1 MAGHPELFH
10 YTKRPAFQGIVTSNS
25 FWASHYAD
33 MADKTEVLLLKDQLP
48 EAIAPGYEAIVA
60 PLPRHKRRLFKASGG
75 GIGVARD
82 FVNSLY
88 GATFQ
93 NNSGFTALDAFMVSF
108 STHAG
113 DGDAER
119 EHGLQS
125 QWKEYAGP
133 DGFCLVF
140 DTKRMAEHLGNE
152 MDSRYWVRLTL
163 DPVRYSGAPVGQ
175 IFPELVSKSAD
186 TLRQFLAGTPF
197 PEMAVPE
204 FLAGATLLKN
214 SDYREERELR
224 IVAIPGTKQLSD
236 QAVKDHPQAFKVLPL
251 PPIHTRPDMSGRYV
265 SVFEDL
271 TVKLPIKRVIVG
283 PSERQTENAEFAR
296 SIVGDVPVTLSRC
309 PKWE

>member
-1 MAGHPELFH
+1 MDRIADTELEICSAATMAGHPELFH
-10 YTKRPAFQGIVTSNS
+10 YTKRPAFEGIVTSNS

-48 EAIAPGYEAIVA
+48 EAIAPEYEAIVA

-88 GATFQ
+88 GATFH
-93 NNSGFTALDAFMVSF
+93 NKSGFTALDAFMVSF

-140 DTKRMAEHLGNE
+140 DTKQMAEHLGSE
-152 MDSRYWVRLTL
+152 MDRAIGFASRSTQCAT
-163 DPVRYSGAPVGQ
+163 PAPGRADLPRTRGQ
-175 IFPELVSKSAD
+175 IGRHASPISRWHPVS
-186 TLRQFLAGTPF
+186 
-197 PEMAVPE
+197 
-204 FLAGATLLKN
+204 
-214 SDYREERELR
+214 
-224 IVAIPGTKQLSD
+224 
-236 QAVKDHPQAFKVLPL
+236 
-251 PPIHTRPDMSGRYV
+251 
-265 SVFEDL
+265 
-271 TVKLPIKRVIVG
+271 
-283 PSERQTENAEFAR
+283 
-296 SIVGDVPVTLSRC
+296 
-309 PKWE
+309 